1 MNNFNSATP
10 VPGKY
15 QNNKLI
21 ISVSKYLNTFL
32 ADGQK
37 VRLYIQTGF
46 LLLILWIGY
55 EFYGFV
61 QYHQSGGKSTYFSRP
76 PGVEGFLPI
85 SALISLKYWLLT
97 GIINEIHPSGLVIFI
112 LILLLGIFLKKSFC
126 AWICPVGLI
135 SESLWQVGKKTF
147 KKNIRLWKW
156 LDIPL
161 RGIKYLLLLFFLYA
175 VLWQMDVTTLKQF
188 IYSPYNKVAD
198 VKMLLFFTDISEF
211 ALWTLIILAALSVIV
226 KNFWCRYLCP
236 YGALLG
242 FLSIFS
248 PVKVTRNEETCTDC
262 QQCTK
267 VCPHLIQV
275 HSLDRVISD
284 ECTGC
289 ALCVDSCPEES
300 TLEFKVTKK
309 SKAIPTWAFGLTVVL
324 VFLIGTTFAR
334 FTGHWENAIMDQE
347 YQRRIQ
353 EIHKPIY
360 DHNRGEV
367 PEYDEDD

>member
-1 MNNFNSATP
+1 MKLFTFSNYITNF
-10 VPGKY
+10 
-15 QNNKLI
+15 
-21 ISVSKYLNTFL
+21 IS
-32 ADGQK
+32 DGQK
-37 VRLYIQTGF
+37 VRLFVQAGF
-46 LLLILWIGY
+46 LFLILWIGY

-61 QYHQSGGKSTYFSRP
+61 QYHQSGAETTYFSRP

-85 SALISLKYWLLT
+85 SALISLKYWFVT
-97 GIINEIHPSGLVIFI
+97 GIINDIHPSGLII
-112 LILLLGIFLKKSFC
+112 LIIIILLGFLLKKSFC
-126 AWICPVGLI
+126 AWICPIGLI
-135 SESLWQVGKKTF
+135 SESLWQLGKKIF
-147 KKNIRLWKW
+147 KKNIRIWKW

-161 RGIKYLLLLFFLYA
+161 RSLKYLLLIFFLYA
-175 VLWQMDVTTLKQF
+175 ILWQMDVGMLKQF

-211 ALWTLIILAALSVIV
+211 ALWTLIVLVVLSVII

-262 QQCTK
+262 QNCTK

-275 HSLDRVISD
+275 HALDRVASD

-300 TLEFKVTKK
+300 TLEFKVSKK
-309 SKAIPTWAFGLTVVL
+309 SRPIPTWAFGLTIVL
-324 VFLIGTTFAR
+324 VFFLGTTFAR
-334 FTGHWENAIMDQE
+334 LIGYWENGISDQE
-347 YQRRIQ
+347 YKKRIQ

-360 DHNRGEV
+360 DHNQGRV